1 MTFDFDSLFF
11 LSRLYISF
19 GDDRERVT
27 PVPIPNTAVKPLIA
41 DGTTSSRGGRVGRL
55 QIHLIKS
62 QYPLRCWLFCVYAP
76 KYSMTN
82 YSLK

>member
-27 PVPIPNTAVKPLIA
+27 PVPIPNTVVKPLYA
-41 DGTTSSRGGRVGRL
+41 DGTRVTRPGRVGT
-55 QIHLIKS
+55 S
-62 QYPLRCWLFCVYAP
+62 GFF
-76 KYSMTN
+76 
-82 YSLK
+82 